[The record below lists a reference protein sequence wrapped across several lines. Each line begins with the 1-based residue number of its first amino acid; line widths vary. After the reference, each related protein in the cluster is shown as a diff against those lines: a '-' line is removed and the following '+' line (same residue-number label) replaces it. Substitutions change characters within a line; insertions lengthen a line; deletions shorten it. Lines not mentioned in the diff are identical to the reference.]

1 MTKSSGARGVV
12 FIHSAPKAMCT
23 HIEWT
28 LGTVLGA
35 TVHLDWV
42 DQPVLPGAM
51 RTELSWV
58 GNPGLSADITSRL
71 RAYPNL
77 RFEVTEEPSTGFDG
91 QRYVSTPT
99 LGLWQSPMGAFG
111 EVHIPEEKLRHAVSD
126 AVTKGESLLEAIDL
140 VLGSAWDRELE
151 PFRYAGDGVP
161 VRWLHQVS

>member
-12 FIHSAPKAMCT
+12 FIHSAPKALCT

-28 LGTVLGA
+28 LGGVLGA

-51 RTELSWV
+51 RSELSWT

-77 RFEVTEEPSTGFDG
+77 RFEVTEEPSSGFDG

-99 LGLWQSPMGAFG
+99 LGLWQSPMSAFG
-111 EVHIPEEKLRHAVSD
+111 EVHIPEEKLRHAVSG
-126 AVTKGESLLEAIDL
+126 AVKSGGSLLEAIDL